1 MSTEDEYNIAT
12 RYRTVRKHL
21 DSLGYKQALTFDAL
35 PLIEKLLADLIQTTE
50 SLKHFKNI
58 AQENIEA
65 HIQLQSTID
74 PYKCDNVRLVQECNQ
89 LHSDLIK
96 EKESHQKQIKD
107 LKKEIYKLERECN
120 DLQLSSSRNLHRIKE
135 LETESAKKSKRILE
149 LQGKCLKPTISNV
162 GLASK
167 KRSVFPLRRPV
178 IESEPLPKTGIKFTP
193 LPNLSIVEPKIID
206 LLNMADHKMNCLSHE
221 LTTKEKEILRLK
233 KMLEGGRPYL
243 AVSKDYKKT
252 ENNYVISDNVNDE
265 LKILQQ
271 EKLELEQQ
279 LKEAL
284 NKQHDAMSQAL
295 KLADRNEEL
304 EKELKD
310 IDYIALAVEAD
321 CNSTVKENNKRVSKL
336 QEKLE
341 NVTTRVHVLE
351 DELTTEHREVQ
362 ELRTNLETCRLEKLN
377 IQRTLE
383 CTLDEKK
390 QMTDRINELTV
401 IEKNLNDEIER
412 LAKENEKQKQDI
424 IQLQYSNK
432 LLKEQMNAKDI
443 LLDNNGTNETKEKGR
458 KNNYNKEQNSID
470 FQEIHKETKI
480 FQDVNHTGHNNILK
494 QLDGKDIETNLQQ
507 AIEQLRNERDFYKN
521 EYKNIKDNYNKTI
534 EIDHVDFCSR
544 IRELKCHLNEKENAL
559 DKLQQEKRELCREKT
574 NLETHLHTYKNE
586 HKTPHR
592 LCNVCKRGIVCN
604 CSPLVIKDSKI
615 KDIIERL
622 EHERDIARADIDRL
636 IEERNAL
643 RERLKIA
650 TEAHTS
656 EQRHLREN
664 LTDVE
669 TRLKQIEK
677 ERQEL
682 LLTQGT
688 RRATIKGLE
697 DQLQDLREEL
707 RRTKQELGTQRTQY
721 FQLRALQDQT
731 DQTLGDAQ
739 NQLTQSESELNKVLD
754 RNKTIE
760 RQKLQL
766 ENQIKDLEKEINNLK
781 VNMTHLDHEKDQ
793 LLMVLDEKTEKIAA
807 LEKEIVLKGQQ
818 IIGNEQ
824 QIRDLQHKNEMC
836 VDQTA
841 DANRQLRSI
850 QLEMENL
857 QRQLQ
862 TVSYDRDN
870 AIQENRRTQDD
881 LAAAT
886 SEVRNLQRELETS
899 RGESF
904 DLKRQ
909 LQTYVS
915 EVRRAEE
922 LLNRKENERSEMLNH
937 FRSLSLEATVLEN
950 NNHSLESE
958 AAEARGALKSARD
971 RLLDLERQLADK
983 DSLIRGYETQIS
995 ELTQNVASLETQL
1008 RQQGEQ
1014 KHRAEADL
1022 TAVRDLCMKLD
1033 EQKDTLMAQ
1042 LDDKDSLKTQYDMQ
1056 IAKLKAEQAVIQD
1069 QMTKDRATVERLEML
1084 LDQARQESITAQ
1096 TNNQE
1101 LQNEMS
1107 RLRQKMSEL
1116 QTKLSSES
1124 TKLRQY
1130 QTQAAEYSKQISEL
1144 RRQVTN
1150 ERFDRARKE
1159 EESRRPCEE
1168 TPDPPVQVP
1177 CPKSYF
1183 PNETNET
1190 KYRSLNSTPDSFNVD
1205 LNVVI

>member
-221 LTTKEKEILRLK
+221 VTNLKGELSLQNDNIQILKSQLTTKEKEILRLK

-279 LKEAL
+279 LREAL
-284 NKQHDAMSQAL
+284 NKQHDAMAQAL

-351 DELTTEHREVQ
+351 DELATEHREVQ

-432 LLKEQMNAKDI
+432 LLKEQMSTKDI
-443 LLDNNGTNETKEKGR
+443 LLDNNGTNETREKGR
-458 KNNYNKEQNSID
+458 KNNYNKD

-480 FQDVNHTGHNNILK
+480 FQDVNHIGHNNILK
-494 QLDGKDIETNLQQ
+494 QLDGKDIETN
-507 AIEQLRNERDFYKN
+507 
-521 EYKNIKDNYNKTI
+521 
-534 EIDHVDFCSR
+534 VDFSSR

-586 HKTPHR
+586 HKIPHR

-669 TRLKQIEK
+669 TRMKQIEK

-739 NQLTQSESELNKVLD
+739 NQLTQSECELNKILD

-793 LLMVLDEKTEKIAA
+793 LLMALDEKTEKIAA
-807 LEKEIVLKGQQ
+807 LEKEIALKGQQ

-881 LAAAT
+881 LAAVT

-1056 IAKLKAEQAVIQD
+1056 IAKLKAEQAVVQD

-1096 TNNQE
+1096 TANQE

-1159 EESRRPCEE
+1159 EENR
-1168 TPDPPVQVP
+1168 
-1177 CPKSYF
+1177 
-1183 PNETNET
+1183 
-1190 KYRSLNSTPDSFNVD
+1190 RSLNSTPDSFNVD

>member
-221 LTTKEKEILRLK
+221 VTNLKGELSLQNDNIQILKSQLTTKEKEILRLK

-279 LKEAL
+279 LREAL
-284 NKQHDAMSQAL
+284 NKQHDAMAQAL

-351 DELTTEHREVQ
+351 DELATEHREVQ

-432 LLKEQMNAKDI
+432 L
-443 LLDNNGTNETKEKGR
+443 
-458 KNNYNKEQNSID
+458 
-470 FQEIHKETKI
+470 
-480 FQDVNHTGHNNILK
+480 
-494 QLDGKDIETNLQQ
+494 
-507 AIEQLRNERDFYKN
+507 
-521 EYKNIKDNYNKTI
+521 
-534 EIDHVDFCSR
+534 
-544 IRELKCHLNEKENAL
+544 
-559 DKLQQEKRELCREKT
+559 
-574 NLETHLHTYKNE
+574 
-586 HKTPHR
+586 
-592 LCNVCKRGIVCN
+592 
-604 CSPLVIKDSKI
+604 
-615 KDIIERL
+615 
-622 EHERDIARADIDRL
+622 
-636 IEERNAL
+636 
-643 RERLKIA
+643 
-650 TEAHTS
+650 
-656 EQRHLREN
+656 
-664 LTDVE
+664 
-669 TRLKQIEK
+669 
-677 ERQEL
+677 
-682 LLTQGT
+682 
-688 RRATIKGLE
+688 
-697 DQLQDLREEL
+697 
-707 RRTKQELGTQRTQY
+707 
-721 FQLRALQDQT
+721 
-731 DQTLGDAQ
+731 
-739 NQLTQSESELNKVLD
+739 
-754 RNKTIE
+754 
-760 RQKLQL
+760 
-766 ENQIKDLEKEINNLK
+766 
-781 VNMTHLDHEKDQ
+781 
-793 LLMVLDEKTEKIAA
+793 
-807 LEKEIVLKGQQ
+807 
-818 IIGNEQ
+818 
-824 QIRDLQHKNEMC
+824 
-836 VDQTA
+836 
-841 DANRQLRSI
+841 
-850 QLEMENL
+850 
-857 QRQLQ
+857 
-862 TVSYDRDN
+862 
-870 AIQENRRTQDD
+870 
-881 LAAAT
+881 
-886 SEVRNLQRELETS
+886 
-899 RGESF
+899 
-904 DLKRQ
+904 
-909 LQTYVS
+909 
-915 EVRRAEE
+915 
-922 LLNRKENERSEMLNH
+922 
-937 FRSLSLEATVLEN
+937 
-950 NNHSLESE
+950 
-958 AAEARGALKSARD
+958 
-971 RLLDLERQLADK
+971 
-983 DSLIRGYETQIS
+983 
-995 ELTQNVASLETQL
+995 
-1008 RQQGEQ
+1008 
-1014 KHRAEADL
+1014 
-1022 TAVRDLCMKLD
+1022 
-1033 EQKDTLMAQ
+1033 
-1042 LDDKDSLKTQYDMQ
+1042 
-1056 IAKLKAEQAVIQD
+1056 
-1069 QMTKDRATVERLEML
+1069 
-1084 LDQARQESITAQ
+1084 
-1096 TNNQE
+1096 
-1101 LQNEMS
+1101 
-1107 RLRQKMSEL
+1107 
-1116 QTKLSSES
+1116 
-1124 TKLRQY
+1124 
-1130 QTQAAEYSKQISEL
+1130 
-1144 RRQVTN
+1144 
-1150 ERFDRARKE
+1150 
-1159 EESRRPCEE
+1159 
-1168 TPDPPVQVP
+1168 
-1177 CPKSYF
+1177 
-1183 PNETNET
+1183 
-1190 KYRSLNSTPDSFNVD
+1190 
-1205 LNVVI
+1205 